1 MVFQN
6 LADIQGIEDWSFG
19 EDPWSEDQKAFER
32 QWRKLP
38 ALYRQSHAA
47 LLGDGLAT
55 RAQLTRRVAEGEQ
68 QLDVDHV
75 LAAGL
80 ATMSQAEWKCLNRWH
95 AQHNLTLLWDADASY
110 VDDVHNEAGLFVRK
124 YRGSTPRSPERPW
137 RRTHRGSRWSPV
149 LRPQAKPSTS
159 ATCSGLAPEELD
171 RTLLVLPDGSS
182 LGTLL
187 QALPMQSQGI
197 NVTMGLPS
205 TRRPLCRLSTTCLP
219 CSRPKGWPG
228 AWNTCK
234 PCMPILS
241 CSMMGPAG
249 AGADG
254 PRHPQAGQGAS
265 RLGQA
270 RRFRGARCR
279 RLGRRLEAPDPAQSG
294 RCHGFSRGLVRMG
307 QST

>member
-1 MVFQN
+1 MTAADPLEVLARFYRIVVADQPEMTFERFVPWATVVLGDFASVDHELGDVDMVFQN

-38 ALYRQSHAA
+38 ALYRQLHAA

-95 AQHNLTLLWDADASY
+95 AQHSLTLLWDADASY

-159 ATCSGLAPEELD
+159 ATCS
-171 RTLLVLPDGSS
+171 
-182 LGTLL
+182 
-187 QALPMQSQGI
+187 Q
-197 NVTMGLPS
+197 
-205 TRRPLCRLSTTCLP
+205 
-219 CSRPKGWPG
+219 GWPLKSS
-228 AWNTCK
+228 T
-234 PCMPILS
+234 
-241 CSMMGPAG
+241 
-249 AGADG
+249 
-254 PRHPQAGQGAS
+254 
-265 RLGQA
+265 
-270 RRFRGARCR
+270 ARCWSCRMAAVWARCCR
-279 RLGRRLEAPDPAQSG
+279 RCPCNPKA
-294 RCHGFSRGLVRMG
+294 
-307 QST
+307 ST